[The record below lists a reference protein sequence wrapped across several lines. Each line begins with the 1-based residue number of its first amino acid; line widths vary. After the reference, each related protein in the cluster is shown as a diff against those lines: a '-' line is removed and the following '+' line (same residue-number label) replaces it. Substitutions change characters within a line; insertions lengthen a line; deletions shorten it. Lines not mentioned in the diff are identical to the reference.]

1 MKRSFVIPL
10 VAFAPLLAL
19 PGCALNSQPEPMIPH
34 RGDIVAQ
41 GSGQL
46 SYRAQ
51 APGLVSVYDVKANSV
66 ISSTAV
72 YEGSIVSL
80 NPQAGDIAVTDA
92 NRAGTQIIHTGV
104 TKSHRYELWF
114 IPQATSTTRWSN

>member
-1 MKRSFVIPL
+1 MKRSLVIPL
-10 VAFAPLLAL
+10 FLFAFV
-19 PGCALNSQPEPMIPH
+19 GCEVNSQPEAMIPH

-51 APGLVSVYDVKANSV
+51 ASGLVSVYDVKANSV

-72 YEGSIVSL
+72 YEGSIVLL

-92 NRAGTQIIHTGV
+92 NRAGTQIIHTGI

-114 IPQATSTTRWSN
+114 IPQAGATTRWSN